1 MPHGPPGSPEKHLS
15 SILDL
20 RRLLWDPF
28 LGLLAPFGVLWGS
41 FGKPLGLL
49 WAPFGSVLDTQ
60 GHLWRPSGGLWRPF
74 AHLNVFFEPSAVP
87 SDFSSSL

>member
-1 MPHGPPGSPEKHLS
+1 MLHGPPGAREEHLS

-28 LGLLAPFGVLWGS
+28 SGLLGPFGVLWGS

-49 WAPFGSVLDTQ
+49 WAPFGSVFDTL
-60 GHLWRPSGGLWRPF
+60 GHFSRPSGALWRPF
-74 AHLNVFFEPSAVP
+74 AHLNVFFEDSAAP
-87 SDFSSSL
+87 LDF